1 MSEDQTRR
9 KQTEKGL
16 TYPVVIPLEDR
27 EMSRFMRTG
36 LIGLVLLALAPI
48 GCWDEKDRPR
58 GEAGRDVIKVEEA
71 RLALLRL
78 VAADT
83 NKRFR
88 GSEGDLLED
97 LDDDDP
103 IQIGGFLCC
112 RKDGSFFITVGDRGG
127 RKRDVEELS
136 GRFVR
141 DDKCRWQA
149 VLDKEARPVCH
160 TLKEKEKPKRT
171 DKGK

>member
-1 MSEDQTRR
+1 MRR
-9 KQTEKGL
+9 
-16 TYPVVIPLEDR
+16 
-27 EMSRFMRTG
+27 S
-36 LIGLVLLALAPI
+36 LIGLALLALAPI

-58 GEAGRDVIKVEEA
+58 GEAKRDIIKVEEA

-78 VAADT
+78 VATDPD
-83 NKRFR
+83 KRFHD
-88 GSEGDLLED
+88 GQGNTFGGNLLED

-112 RKDGSFFITVGDRGG
+112 RKDGSFFITLGDRGG
-127 RKRDVEELS
+127 RKRDVVELS

-141 DDKCRWQA
+141 DDKCRWIA